1 VEGLGEAGL
10 LRYSCLIF
18 GILLALLFL
27 TLLITCRVTGL
38 PISNNGSE
46 LRLVG
51 AANAASTHVPSTV
64 TWNR

>member
-1 VEGLGEAGL
+1 VEGFGEAGV

-38 PISNNGSE
+38 PISNNGWAPETPAES
-46 LRLVG
+46 
-51 AANAASTHVPSTV
+51 AASTHPPGRTV